1 MMTTRTLDLDD
12 GITARYI
19 YIDDSGAVIGFD
31 VEPSPTAPPPP
42 LEPLDAVGQ
51 LATLLTVNQVI
62 TVTEAA
68 TIAAVT
74 EAQIVAE
81 AQAWTL

>member
-1 MMTTRTLDLDD
+1 MTTRTLDLDD

-19 YIDDSGAVIGFD
+19 YTDDAGTVIGFD

-42 LEPLDAVGQ
+42 PEPLDAVGQ

>member
-1 MMTTRTLDLDD
+1 MDVYVSTAPDGTITYEQKLDD
-12 GITARYI
+12 GTHL
-19 YIDDSGAVIGFD
+19 GFAY
-31 VEPSPTAPPPP
+31 VRPPPP

-51 LATLLTVNQVI
+51 LATLLSVNQVI